1 MKEVNKAYNIPQEVL
16 YTVCLAAWNLCREHI
31 NEFAN
36 LKGFYTEAYI
46 DSALVAVQSAKQ
58 RPDLVQTIAERKQ
71 ARINLVNAARKV
83 QANWQVL
90 KLYITKAF
98 DKEMTEIMLEAAGAG
113 LYAKASLC
121 NWSAVRNLTDLAN
134 TFIAKNIESLT
145 ANENMPASFQARFQ
159 SDGENCVSLST
170 IFCNVDMKKEMF
182 TSARIDANNAIYL
195 SVIEMLKDGQQI
207 FRDNAAL
214 KRQFIFRYLV
224 SLYKSES
231 AASLKG
237 HVVTDLNQPIEGV
250 TIISKDQKYT
260 TTTDAKGYYSISRI
274 AEGAYTFMLTC
285 TGYSPLE
292 QVITFSAGTA
302 INANFKLS
310 NLMKKA
316 A

>member
-1 MKEVNKAYNIPQEVL
+1 M
-16 YTVCLAAWNLCREHI
+16 
-31 NEFAN
+31 
-36 LKGFYTEAYI
+36 
-46 DSALVAVQSAKQ
+46 QSAKQ
-58 RPDLVQTIAERKQ
+58 RPNLVQTIAERKQ

-98 DKEMTEIMLEAAGAG
+98 DKEMAEIMLEAAGAG
-113 LYAKASLC
+113 LYAKVSLC

-170 IFCNVDMKKEMF
+170 MFCNVDMKKEMF

-224 SLYKSES
+224 SLYTSES
-231 AASLKG
+231 TSLKG

-260 TTTDAKGYYSISRI
+260 TTTGTKGYYRISRI
-274 AEGAYTFMLTC
+274 ASAYTFMLTC

-292 QVITFSAGTA
+292 QVITFSAGTTV
-302 INANFKLS
+302 NANFKLS